1 MTAYFQWHTLRTPK
15 GRPSLGLSVGRGS
28 LTPGGGE
35 WYSSGNHLLIRPSR
49 RHRMT
54 HPHQPDAGDR
64 SDPDRAKRSSVVP
77 LNVARGEASPAAGDD
92 VPTVIGANP
101 LAAPP
106 PTDTFALAAGST
118 LAHFEIGES
127 LGSGGM
133 ATVYKARDLTLGRE
147 VALKILPPTLARD
160 PDAVTR
166 FKLEARAAA
175 LLNHDA
181 VARVFYTG
189 EADGLHFIAFEFVD
203 GETLRA
209 MIDRLGTVP
218 PAECVRYL
226 LDVAAGL
233 HHASG
238 RGVVHRDVKPSNIV
252 ITAGGRAKLIDMGL
266 ARSAAVNGGVTQSGT
281 TLGTFDYISPEQAI
295 DPRTADVRSDIYS
308 LGCTCYHA
316 VTGRPPVPD
325 GNAARKLAA
334 HQTEQPTD
342 PRFLNPAVPDEL
354 AAVLDRMMAKAPAH
368 RHQTAAEVIAD
379 LSAVARTLGVEVSG
393 SEVKSTSAVAAVTS
407 PKSPNNW
414 PWIAAGVGILA
425 ASILVAGLWPRPTDP
440 PVPPWTDPP
449 PVTPRPG
456 PAVEVTANDPPTPAV
471 PPKAVAVASVEELVK
486 AVQDGVPKITLPAGA
501 TFDLTATPGLVVS
514 GKQIEWDCPADPT
527 AAVVRVAASSL
538 GKPGEARA
546 GGLTFHKCEA
556 VKVSGVRFEVVQP
569 TDDPADDPVGVVFAD
584 VGTVELADS
593 TVEAGDPLAADG
605 TGVQFLRVNTVTV
618 KNCFVG
624 LRAWTGVEL
633 NRVKSATFTE
643 CGFVSARDAIEVA
656 NDGSDRTAVTLK
668 HSSFLLTA
676 AAAVSVRR
684 DARGDVSAGYCVFA
698 TPAPDPIGRMPT
710 DPDRRSAIIRGAGDA
725 TFTALESQ
733 PNAAFQTDPPPAVSG
748 DYPEV
753 LKAAPWASPTADSS
767 NAPWT
772 ALRLNPKLKPLRPT
786 APGVVILGVRSLP
799 SARQKLYDEWPLPS
813 LVAGGVKVWYPHPT
827 AAEKDDLPSNVFT
840 DLPQAVAALRG
851 KDVLLIRGSG
861 QIEVPQPAVLTD
873 PKRAVTVRAEPG
885 SNPVLVPVGEGRRDA
900 TVFRLEG
907 GDLTLDGLRFLVRP
921 RGTDGTAAAVTVS
934 GGRRCELKG
943 CVVTLDEA
951 DDERAAAVNVLDA
964 SDLMM
969 KDTPVRPAIGFDN
982 CLVRGRGRLVR
993 AANTPAMDVTVSNT
1007 AAAVGGPLFEFGPP
1021 RGNTPTV
1028 TVQLTHLTAVLG
1040 GPLFDVKAGRKAT
1053 DDKLT
1058 HPAVDVRADGCLI
1071 QSIDPTHPLLQLPQ
1085 ADADRG
1091 GLSWAAGTAGNG
1103 FAGWTTYA
1111 EMPEPDG
1118 GDLKRWD
1125 AADWRRVS
1133 GERESAFGRLTLTKP
1148 PTAKTLAAVRPADLE
1163 PSASAFADDLGA
1175 KTKLLPKADE

>member
-1 MTAYFQWHTLRTPK
+1 
-15 GRPSLGLSVGRGS
+15 
-28 LTPGGGE
+28 
-35 WYSSGNHLLIRPSR
+35 
-49 RHRMT
+49 MT

-64 SDPDRAKRSSVVP
+64 SDPDRPPRSSVVP
-77 LNVARGEASPAAGDD
+77 LNVAKGEARPATGDD

-106 PTDTFALAAGST
+106 PTDAFALAAGST
-118 LAHFEIGES
+118 LAHFEIGEP
-127 LGSGGM
+127 LGAGGM

-147 VALKILPPTLARD
+147 VALKILPPALARD

-218 PAECVRYL
+218 PADCVRYL

-354 AAVLDRMMAKAPAH
+354 AGALDRMMAKAPAH
-368 RHQTAAEVIAD
+368 RHQTAAELIAD
-379 LSAVARTLGVEVSG
+379 LSAVARKLGVEVSG
-393 SEVKSTSAVAAVTS
+393 SEVRPASGVTPVVP
-407 PKSPNNW
+407 PKQPHNW

-425 ASILVAGLWPRPTDP
+425 AAVVVASVWPRPADP

-449 PVTPRPG
+449 PANPRPG
-456 PAVEVTANDPPTPAV
+456 PAIEVTANDPPTPAT
-471 PPKAVAVASVEELVK
+471 PPKAIVVATVDELVK

-501 TFDLTATPGLVVS
+501 TFDLTATAGLVVS
-514 GKQIEWDCPADPT
+514 GKQIEWDCPADPK
-527 AAVVRVAASSL
+527 AAVVRVAASTMT
-538 GKPGEARA
+538 KAGEARA
-546 GGLTFHKCEA
+546 GGLTFHKCDG
-556 VKVSGVRFEVVQP
+556 VTIRGVRFELVQP
-569 TDDPADDPVGVVFAD
+569 ADDPAADPVGVVFAD
-584 VGTVELADS
+584 VGTVDLLDS
-593 TVEAGDPLAADG
+593 TVEAGDPLAAADG
-605 TGVQFLRVNTVTV
+605 TGGQFLRVNAVTAQ
-618 KNCFVG
+618 NCFFG
-624 LRAWTGVEL
+624 LGAWTGVEL
-633 NRVKSATFTE
+633 NRVKTAAFTE

-656 NDGSDRTAVTLK
+656 NDGADRTAVTLR
-668 HSSFLLTA
+668 HSTFLLNA
-676 AAAVSVRR
+676 AAAVTVRR
-684 DARGDVSAGYCVFA
+684 DARCDVTAGYCVFA

-710 DPDRRSAIIRGAGDA
+710 DPDRRSAVLRGSPDA
-725 TFTALESQ
+725 TFTTPDRET
-733 PNAAFQTDPPPAVSG
+733 NAAFQTDPPPAVSG

-753 LKAAPWASPTADSS
+753 LKAAPWAMTTADDPA
-767 NAPWT
+767 APWT

-786 APGVVILGVRSLP
+786 APGVIILGARSLP
-799 SARQKLYDEWPLPS
+799 TARQKLYDGWPLAS
-813 LVAGGVKVWYPHPT
+813 LTAGGVKVWYPHPT
-827 AAEKDDLPSNVFT
+827 AAEKDDLPANVYT

-907 GDLTLDGLRFLVRP
+907 GELTLDGLRFLVRP
-921 RGTDGTAAAVTVS
+921 RGTDGTGAAVTVS

-943 CVVTLDEA
+943 CVVTLDES

-969 KDTPVRPAIGFDN
+969 KDTAVRPAVGFEN

-993 AANTPAMDVTVSNT
+993 SANTPAMDVTASNV
-1007 AAAVGGPLFEFGPP
+1007 AAAVSGPLFEFGPP
-1021 RGNTPTV
+1021 RASAPMV

-1058 HPAVDVRADGCLI
+1058 HPAVDVRADNCLI
-1071 QSIDPTHPLLQLPQ
+1071 QSIEAGAHPLLQLPQ
-1085 ADADRG
+1085 ADAGRDP
-1091 GLSWAAGTAGNG
+1091 GLTWAAGPAGNG
-1103 FAGWTTYA
+1103 FAGWATYA

-1148 PTAKTLAAVRPADLE
+1148 PTAKTLTAVRPADLE
-1163 PSASAFADDLGA
+1163 PFTSGFADDLGA